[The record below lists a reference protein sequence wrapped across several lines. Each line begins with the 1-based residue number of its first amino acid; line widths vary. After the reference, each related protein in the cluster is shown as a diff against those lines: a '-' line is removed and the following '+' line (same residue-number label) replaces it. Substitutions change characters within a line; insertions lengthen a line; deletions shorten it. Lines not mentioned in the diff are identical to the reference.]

1 MSLLSPAAD
10 FLTAD
15 SLNLLHQI
23 DIEEFPVD
31 HLTLSVAQR
40 YSVLVT
46 ARNDTSEN
54 FYMHANFDSMM
65 FDTVP
70 EDLQLSKSS
79 CKTRTTTGI

>member
-1 MSLLSPAAD
+1 MLP
-10 FLTAD
+10 
-15 SLNLLHQI
+15 QV

-70 EDLQLSKSS
+70 DDLQLSELLPVPGEEGE
-79 CKTRTTTGI
+79 RTQA

>member
-1 MSLLSPAAD
+1 MLP
-10 FLTAD
+10 
-15 SLNLLHQI
+15 QV
-23 DIEEFPVD
+23 DIQEFPVD

-70 EDLQLSKSS
+70 DDLQLSKSPLVPVKHGKERCGFNTS
-79 CKTRTTTGI
+79 SPTAL

>member
-1 MSLLSPAAD
+1 MSLLPAAAD

-15 SLNLLHQI
+15 DVYTLPQV

-70 EDLQLSKSS
+70 DDLQLSESS
-79 CKTRTTTGI
+79 LAREI